1 MKFLFFLLIVI
12 IVAVGFWLMS
22 VYNRLQAMMQRIR
35 EELSN
40 LQAILKKRMD
50 LAHQIIDIA
59 KDYGDHE
66 KITLMGISQNQ
77 SSLQNMQL
85 LAQNYPALRAN
96 ETYQNLMNKLEGLE
110 NQILSQRMTYNA
122 VVRNYNSYRNNFPAV
137 LIAQKLSFGIA
148 PYYEIEDPDFIEKV
162 KVFDRD
168 DSLVLQELVAYQSKA
183 LGAGVQKAGVIVKQK
198 IGEGQEFA
206 QKKLEEYHAKEEE
219 QHTQGDA
226 QDPSDA
232 DIQHIEPSADKT
244 NKA

>member
-1 MKFLFFLLIVI
+1 MKWLVFLI
-12 IVAVGFWLMS
+12 IVVIGIGLWLMKI
-22 VYNRLQAMMQRIR
+22 YNHLQAMMQRIR

-50 LAHQIIDIA
+50 LAHQIVDIA

-66 KITLMGISQNQ
+66 KLTHMSISQNQ

-96 ETYQNLMNKLEGLE
+96 ETYQNLMNKLETLE
-110 NQILSQRMTYNA
+110 EQILQQRKTYNA

-148 PYYEIEDPDFIEKV
+148 PFYEMEDPDFIEKV

-168 DSLVLQELVAYQSKA
+168 DSLVLQELMSTQSKA
-183 LGAGVQKAGVIVKQK
+183 IGAGVQKAGAVVKQK
-198 IGEGQEFA
+198 LEEGQEFA
-206 QKKLEEYHAKEEE
+206 QKKLDDY
-219 QHTQGDA
+219 QHKTASTEGDTTA
-226 QDPSDA
+226 APSPASQADDA
-232 DIQHIEPSADKT
+232 PKS
-244 NKA
+244 